1 MIFSGK
7 QGGFVSKL
15 SVLLLFSL
23 SAMVIVGSFTQR
35 HALACELI
43 EFAKNSEYS
52 EISPNVFASN
62 SFNRD
67 QNEKLLAVIELGK
80 SRVNQTFGNMIANP
94 KVIIAANDIEAAD
107 FGSNPYGKALLTPLG
122 QCIIFGPKGQ
132 NIDVI
137 AHEYTHA
144 EVHHRVGWL
153 NHMLNVPIWFNEGVA
168 LLVDFR
174 EPYLLENIK
183 LSVDQINSVKSHQF
197 DFSMTSYKASRVLVE
212 HLDKSTFYDD
222 LEKLKQG
229 QDIKSVFAL
238 QISTKELNR
247 PF

>member
-1 MIFSGK
+1 
-7 QGGFVSKL
+7 VSKL
-15 SVLLLFSL
+15 SVLLLFSF
-23 SAMVIVGSFTQR
+23 SAIVIVGGFTQR

-43 EFAKNSEYS
+43 EYDKHSEYT

-67 QNEKLLAVIELGK
+67 QQEKLLTVIDLGK
-80 SRVNQTFGNMIANP
+80 SRVNQTFGNMIAKP
-94 KVIIAANDIEAAD
+94 KVVIAANDIEASD
-107 FGSNPYGKALLTPLG
+107 FGSNPYGQALLTPLG
-122 QCIIFGPKGQ
+122 QCIVFGPKGQ
-132 NIDVI
+132 NVDVI

-144 EVHHRVGWL
+144 EVHYRVGWL

-183 LSVDQINSVKSHQF
+183 LSFDQINSVKSDGF
-197 DFSMTSYKASRVLVE
+197 DFSIASYKASRVLVE

-238 QISTKELNR
+238 QISTKELNQL
-247 PF
+247 F

>member
-7 QGGFVSKL
+7 QGDFMSKL
-15 SVLLLFSL
+15 SVLLLCSL
-23 SAMVIVGSFTQR
+23 SAIAIVGGFSQR

-43 EFAKNSEYS
+43 EYAKHAEYS
-52 EISPNVFASN
+52 EISPNVFASHA
-62 SFNRD
+62 FNRD
-67 QNEKLLAVIELGK
+67 QKDKLLAVIEQGK

-94 KVIIAANDIEAAD
+94 KVIIAANDTEAAE
-107 FGSNPYGKALLTPLG
+107 FGANAFGKALLTPLG
-122 QCIIFGPKGQ
+122 QCLILGPKGQ

-153 NHMLNVPIWFNEGVA
+153 NHLLNVPIWFNEGVA

-174 EPYLLENIK
+174 EPYLLENIQ
-183 LSVDQINSVKSHQF
+183 LSVDQINAVKSNPF
-197 DFSMTSYKASRVLVE
+197 DFSISSYKASRVLVD
-212 HLDKSTFYDD
+212 HVDKSNLYHD
-222 LEKLKQG
+222 LEKIKQG

-238 QISTKELNR
+238 
-247 PF
+247 

>member
-23 SAMVIVGSFTQR
+23 SAMVIDGSFTQR

-43 EFAKNSEYS
+43 EYANYS

-94 KVIIAANDIEAAD
+94 KVIIAESDIEAAD

-153 NHMLNVPIWFNEGVA
+153 NHMLNVPVWFNEGVA

-183 LSVDQINSVKSHQF
+183 LSFDQINSVKSNPF
-197 DFSMTSYKASRVLVE
+197 DFSISSYKASRVLVE

-238 QISTKELNR
+238 QISTKELNQL
-247 PF
+247 F

>member
-1 MIFSGK
+1 
-7 QGGFVSKL
+7 VSKL
-15 SVLLLFSL
+15 SVLLLFSF
-23 SAMVIVGSFTQR
+23 SAIVIVGGFTQR

-43 EFAKNSEYS
+43 EYAKHSEYS

-67 QNEKLLAVIELGK
+67 QQEKLLAVIELGK
-80 SRVNQTFGNMIANP
+80 SRVNQTFGDMIANP
-94 KVIIAANDIEAAD
+94 KVVIAANDIEASD

-144 EVHHRVGWL
+144 EVHYRVGWL

-183 LSVDQINSVKSHQF
+183 LSFDQINSVKSDGF
-197 DFSMTSYKASRVLVE
+197 DFSIASYKASRVLVE
-212 HLDKSTFYDD
+212 HLDKSTLYDD

-238 QISTKELNR
+238 QISTKELNQL
-247 PF
+247 F